1 MIKNFSDEISYAQ
14 FQLQVA
20 ERHVENANYELARAK
35 RRLNNATLK
44 PEAIMRMNR
53 LGINPDAIED
63 FRANGRVVMYSADLD
78 KFFSPMAEEKAII
91 RKLEHDF
98 SAMVYFVFAQAAYF
112 GPGAIVPMAS
122 FLYVSPEVVQL
133 EHDSPIYGPNLV
145 FAYTHCYDEP
155 IDSEY
160 GDVPVQRTHSGG
172 LRRLTLREQD
182 ELNKQHEQARI
193 IQAGD

>member
-1 MIKNFSDEISYAQ
+1 MKKFFSDEISYAQ
-14 FQLQVA
+14 LKLQVA
-20 ERHVENANYELARAK
+20 ERHVENANCELARAK
-35 RRLNNATLK
+35 KRLNNATLK

-53 LGINPDAIED
+53 LGISPNVIDD

-78 KFFSPMAEEKAII
+78 IFLPTMDEEEAII

-98 SAMVYFVFAQAAYF
+98 NAMVYFIIGQTVCL
-112 GPGAIVPMAS
+112 GPGADLVMAS

-145 FAYTHCYDEP
+145 FGYTHCYDDP

-160 GDVPVQRTHSGG
+160 GDIPVQRTPSGG
-172 LRRLTLREQD
+172 LRRLTLCEQD
-182 ELNKQHEQARI
+182 ELNKQHKQARI